1 MSASPAGS
9 DAMRDVL
16 ATGPRPAAP
25 GVLSTCAAFGWRGL
39 LKVRRVPEQLID
51 VTIGPVV
58 LLVLFTYLFGGA
70 ISGSSGAYLQSLLPA
85 ILVQAVLF
93 TSLTSGL
100 TLNADRTTGVVDR
113 FRSLPIW
120 QPAPFVGS
128 VLADALRYVLA
139 GTVVVLMG
147 LVLGYEAEGGLL
159 GVIAGASL
167 VIVFAFALSW
177 IFTTAGLLVR
187 SPTAL
192 QGTAMT
198 AMFVLIFLSNAL
210 VDPAT
215 LPRALQAFVE
225 LNPASHLITAVR
237 GLLGGTAEAADVL
250 LVLGEALLLLA
261 VFAPLT
267 ARLYGRT

>member
-1 MSASPAGS
+1 
-9 DAMRDVL
+9 
-16 ATGPRPAAP
+16 
-25 GVLSTCAAFGWRGL
+25 
-39 LKVRRVPEQLID
+39 VPEQLID

-70 ISGSSGAYLQSLLPA
+70 ISGSSGAYLQFLLPA

-100 TLNADRTTGVVDR
+100 ALNADRTTGVVDR

-147 LVLGYEAEGGLL
+147 LVLGYEAEGGRSACSRARPGHRLRL
-159 GVIAGASL
+159 RAL
-167 VIVFAFALSW
+167 VGLHHR
-177 IFTTAGLLVR
+177 GLLVR

-192 QGTAMT
+192 QG
-198 AMFVLIFLSNAL
+198 
-210 VDPAT
+210 
-215 LPRALQAFVE
+215 R
-225 LNPASHLITAVR
+225 R
-237 GLLGGTAEAADVL
+237 
-250 LVLGEALLLLA
+250 
-261 VFAPLT
+261 
-267 ARLYGRT
+267 

>member
-1 MSASPAGS
+1 MSPSPPGS
-9 DAMRDVL
+9 DALRDVL

-70 ISGSSGAYLQSLLPA
+70 ISGSSGAYLQFLLPA

-100 TLNADRTTGVVDR
+100 GLNADRTTGVTDR

-139 GTVVVLMG
+139 GAVVVLMG
-147 LVLGYEAEGGLL
+147 LVLGYEAEGGAL
-159 GVIAGASL
+159 GVVAGASL
-167 VIVFAFALSW
+167 LIVFAFALSW
-177 IFTTAGLLVR
+177 VFTTAALLVR

-215 LPRALQAFVE
+215 LPRALEAFLE